1 MSKIWG
7 IRYDD
12 RDFNIGDEIT
22 PSHKYDLGV
31 DTGEE
36 LSGTSAIM
44 VSDESDFLE
53 YLDGELE
60 ADCGELDRYNEA
72 LNASYNGTHVYL
84 VMIDSSWGVRRGRA
98 RDCYVRPGGRAQD
111 KIGGLRK

>member
-12 RDFNIGDEIT
+12 RDYNIGDEIT

-84 VMIDSSWGVRRGRA
+84 VMIDSSWGWEYGEDEHEIVMRGPEVVR
-98 RDCYVRPGGRAQD
+98 
-111 KIGGLRK
+111 KIR